1 MLEQSRLTG
10 FIDQKAGFT
19 LHFFDGQS
27 VIRDL
32 ALIHDIKG
40 DGFSFFR
47 DAVLTFLPLISYL
60 KSGEQFGFYI
70 DSNEPWFRFKLEAS
84 SLGYMRTLLFPES
97 FNDFPKKINGNCRLT
112 KITPGQREPYNTLL
126 ALDGLSIGEVSNLIL
141 TESYQVKS
149 RIYLSDKSDQ
159 SFIIQRLPD
168 QQVDQVDAE
177 DRPSL
182 DEYYNS
188 TLSTLSSFIDSGQAT
203 YDDIIEHFKKKDM
216 ELLTSTEISFK
227 CGCSRDR
234 MLQGVASLV
243 RSEGIDGIFEDKD
256 EIETKCDYCKTF
268 YLITKDEVRTSLTQ

>member
-19 LHFFDGQS
+19 LHFFNGQS

-84 SLGYMRTLLFPES
+84 SVGYMRTLLFPEK
-97 FNDFPKKINGNCRLT
+97 FNDFPKNIYGNCRLT
-112 KITPGQREPYNTLL
+112 KITPNQREPYNSLL
-126 ALDGLSIGEVSNLIL
+126 ALDGLSITEVSNLIL

-149 RIYLSDKSDQ
+149 RIHLSKVSDQ

-168 QQVDQVDAE
+168 QQVDQVAAE
-177 DRPSL
+177 ERPSL
-182 DEYYNS
+182 EDYFQEV
-188 TLSTLSSFIDSGQAT
+188 LSAMTTHIDSGQAS
-203 YDDIIEHFKKKDM
+203 YDDVIEHFKKYGM
-216 ELLTSTEISFK
+216 ELLTSTEVSFK

-243 RSEGIDGIFEDKD
+243 RSEGIDGIFEDKE

-268 YLITKDEVRTSLTQ
+268 YLITKEEVKTSLTQ

>member
-60 KSGEQFGFYI
+60 KSGEHFGFYI

-126 ALDGLSIGEVSNLIL
+126 ALDDLSIGEVSNLIL
-141 TESYQVKS
+141 TESYQVKA
-149 RIYLSDKSDQ
+149 RIHLSDKADQ

-168 QQVDQVDAE
+168 QQVDQIAQE

-182 DEYYNS
+182 DEYFNS
-188 TLSTLSSFIDSGQAT
+188 TLSTLSTFIDSGNAT
-203 YDDIIEHFKKKDM
+203 YNDTIEHFKKNEM

-243 RSEGIDGIFEDKD
+243 RSEGIDGIFEDKE

>member
-112 KITPGQREPYNTLL
+112 KISPGQREPYNTLL
-126 ALDGLSIGEVSNLIL
+126 AL
-141 TESYQVKS
+141 
-149 RIYLSDKSDQ
+149 
-159 SFIIQRLPD
+159 
-168 QQVDQVDAE
+168 
-177 DRPSL
+177 
-182 DEYYNS
+182 
-188 TLSTLSSFIDSGQAT
+188 
-203 YDDIIEHFKKKDM
+203 
-216 ELLTSTEISFK
+216 
-227 CGCSRDR
+227 
-234 MLQGVASLV
+234 
-243 RSEGIDGIFEDKD
+243 
-256 EIETKCDYCKTF
+256 
-268 YLITKDEVRTSLTQ
+268 